1 MTRTRFLLGL
11 STGAL
16 AMLLVPFFVSSCAST
31 EGGEAAP
38 RPTVTLDA
46 QEDTSLPDGGC
57 DAADPTCVDEIVP
70 CSQVEWCP
78 AETGVEDQYALTKVW
93 GSGTNDVWAVGAGAT
108 VIHWNGAKWE
118 RTPVPPALP
127 NPVEVRNTFLSIW
140 GSGPNDV
147 WIASTTSTIYRNTG
161 SGWVHQ
167 RPPLDDGLELPVQA
181 IWGDGPNRIRV
192 GVRAFTFE
200 RIIEGNH
207 WLLNGNQLTSSTVGE
222 LQWEPEEGT
231 AWIFGYYGTPDNL
244 WLTGDNRYNNDWQR
258 AFVQNGRRLGDGGLE
273 WTQSEVYALVTLHAI
288 WGASADDIWAVGDQ
302 GAMRRLRAGQ
312 KEWEVIPPVTNE
324 SLRAIWGTSATNIWA
339 VGENGTILRYDGNT
353 WTPERAAFPVGKK
366 KPTLSG
372 IWGSG
377 PDDVWIVGDHVALHN
392 GELQGGVK

>member
-16 AMLLVPFFVSSCAST
+16 FSFVVASCASA
-31 EGGEAAP
+31 ESGGGP
-38 RPTVTLDA
+38 SPLPPTPMPDA
-46 QEDTSLPDGGC
+46 QADTSLPDGGC
-57 DAADPTCVDEIVP
+57 DAADPTCVGQVVP

-78 AETGVEDQYALTKVW
+78 VETGVDSLYALTKVW
-93 GSGTNDVWAVGAGAT
+93 GASKNDVWAVGAGAT
-108 VIHWNGAKWE
+108 VIHWDGAKWT

-127 NPVEVRNTFLSIW
+127 NPLEIRNTFLSIW

-147 WIASTTSTIYRNTG
+147 WIASTTSTLYRNTG

-167 RPPLDDGLELPVQA
+167 RSPVDEYQERPVQA
-181 IWGDGPNRIRV
+181 IWGDGPNRVRI
-192 GVRAFTFE
+192 GVRAFSFD
-200 RIIEGNH
+200 RIIDGNL
-207 WLLNGNQLTSSTVGE
+207 WTLDGNQLTTSTIGE
-222 LQWEPEEGT
+222 PKWEPEEGT

-258 AFVQNGRRLGDGGLE
+258 AFVQNGRRVGDGGVE
-273 WTQSEVYALVTLHAI
+273 WTQSEVYALVSLHAI
-288 WGASADDIWAVGDQ
+288 WGSSADDIWAVGDQ

-324 SLRAIWGTSATNIWA
+324 SLHAIWGTSATNIWVA
-339 VGENGTILRYDGNT
+339 GENGTILHYDGNT
-353 WTPERAAFPVGKK
+353 WTPERAAFPAGKK
-366 KPTLSG
+366 KPKLTG

-377 PDDVWIVGDHVALHN
+377 PDDVWIVGGHVALHN
-392 GELQGGVK
+392 GELKDGVK